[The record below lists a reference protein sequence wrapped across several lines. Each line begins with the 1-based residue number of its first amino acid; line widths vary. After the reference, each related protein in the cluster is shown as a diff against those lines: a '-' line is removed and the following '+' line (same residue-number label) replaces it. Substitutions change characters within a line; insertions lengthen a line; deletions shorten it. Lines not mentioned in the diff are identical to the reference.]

1 MEVGVE
7 GTAIAQL
14 LATTIDQRPKSLPK
28 SLSVSIVPSKYLSSV
43 NVQWEVPLESN
54 SKATTYLVW
63 FL

>member
-43 NVQWEVPLESN
+43 NVQ
-54 SKATTYLVW
+54 
-63 FL
+63 